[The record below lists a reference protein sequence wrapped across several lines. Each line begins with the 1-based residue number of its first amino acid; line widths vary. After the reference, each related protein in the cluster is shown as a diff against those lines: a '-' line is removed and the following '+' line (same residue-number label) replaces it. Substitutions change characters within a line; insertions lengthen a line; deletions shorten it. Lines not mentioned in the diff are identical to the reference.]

1 MNFKL
6 LSSPLQGFTDYRF
19 RNAQQKYFGGID
31 TFYAPYIRLNGKLKI
46 KSSYARD
53 LLPENNTTLEVI
65 PQVITNDAEEFLFVA
80 RYVRE
85 LGYKELNWN
94 LGCPYPM
101 VTNRGMGSGLIC
113 DPNKIDAILDRAH
126 NETDILVSMK
136 MRMGYENPEE
146 ILHTFPILEK
156 YPIKNIAI
164 HARIGKQL
172 YKGGVNLEAF
182 KKCVETSK
190 QKLYYN
196 GDITTVKG
204 FKAMQEQFPSIDHFM
219 IGRGLIADPFLP
231 SMIKNNTTEYPK
243 DRWSIFKEFHDE
255 IYHQYDA
262 SLSGPTPIKM
272 KMLGF
277 WEYFSQSFSNSQKTY
292 KKIKKASNPVK
303 YQAAVAEILASE
315 K

>member
-1 MNFKL
+1 
-6 LSSPLQGFTDYRF
+6 
-19 RNAQQKYFGGID
+19 
-31 TFYAPYIRLNGKLKI
+31 
-46 KSSYARD
+46 
-53 LLPENNTTLEVI
+53 
-65 PQVITNDAEEFLFVA
+65 
-80 RYVRE
+80 
-85 LGYKELNWN
+85 
-94 LGCPYPM
+94 
-101 VTNRGMGSGLIC
+101 
-113 DPNKIDAILDRAH
+113 
-126 NETDILVSMK
+126 
-136 MRMGYENPEE
+136 
-146 ILHTFPILEK
+146 
-156 YPIKNIAI
+156 
-164 HARIGKQL
+164 
-172 YKGGVNLEAF
+172 
-182 KKCVETSK
+182 
-190 QKLYYN
+190 
-196 GDITTVKG
+196 
-204 FKAMQEQFPSIDHFM
+204 MQEQFPSIDHFM